1 VSTPIAEVIVTTHAN
16 PAALDLCLLALSLQ
30 RDAQFSVCVAEDGE
44 TPDTASVLARR
55 RSDFPGASLR
65 HVSQPYLGFR
75 KNRILNQAIA
85 SSAADYLVFLDGDCL
100 AGPGFVARHL
110 ALCRPRQFVT
120 AGVVRLSGEAS
131 SAISPDAVASGR
143 VFGRDWLRE
152 HGAGGFRNLLKSQLM
167 PLWLA
172 GMLERLTPVARTW
185 NGGNVSG
192 WRADLLAVNGFDES
206 LGCGGE
212 DVDLG
217 FRLNQLGVS
226 GRHARY
232 SVTVVHLH
240 HDHPYAGVAERL
252 ACTERV
258 WMGRVSAP
266 MRTRQGI
273 AKD

>member
-1 VSTPIAEVIVTTHAN
+1 MV
-16 PAALDLCLLALSLQ
+16 
-30 RDAQFSVCVAEDGE
+30 
-44 TPDTASVLARR
+44 ARR
-55 RSDFPGASLR
+55 KADFPAGSLR

-85 SSAADYLVFLDGDCL
+85 SSTADYLVFLDGDCL

-110 ALCRPRQFVT
+110 ALCRPRHFVT
-120 AGVVRLSGEAS
+120 AGVIRLSGEAS
-131 SAISPDAVASGR
+131 SAITPDVLASGR

-152 HGAGGFRNLLKSQLM
+152 HDAGGFRNLLKSRLM

-192 WRADLLAVNGFDES
+192 WRSDLLAVNGFDES

-217 FRLNQLGVS
+217 FRLNQLGVC

-232 SVTVVHLH
+232 SVTVLHLH
-240 HDHPYAGVAERL
+240 HDHPYASPDERG
-252 ACTERV
+252 ANVDRV
-258 WMGRVSAP
+258 WSGRASRPRWAS
-266 MRTRQGI
+266 RGI
-273 AKD
+273 VKD